1 MARNY
6 SNLASSR
13 SEYARA
19 LPGAEGGFRGV
30 DFSSSPHRVALYRL
44 PDAQNMYRDYRS
56 EEGGALETIPGFRQ
70 IKKLDGRING
80 LYRYDTSDGTP
91 YIAAHAGTKLYLCC
105 ESERDTGTWVQVS
118 GDLADSA
125 SSAFVYNNTL
135 YLLDGTSYKKLKK
148 TGDAYF
154 LVEVSAEAYA
164 PKRYLY
170 GEEYEQ
176 RNALTDKY
184 RTVVQGATGTPAA
197 EEPQDKYDTTA
208 HRYIG
213 GNTFVY
219 SNREGILYPVVNAG
233 VKVVVLSGSNGVYG
247 TFDADESITDVALV
261 PGGTGVSTAAVNGY
275 LSQLNALKRLYF
287 LCNDADG
294 ATFYFT
300 DTEGVIR
307 ADGGNVFFDFPLS
320 EFQKRF
326 AAPTGASPSFQEKA
340 LEILP
345 PNIVV
350 KAGGAVATGDLYSV
364 KSISGSGSVG
374 CYYSKEI
381 SVGTSQ
387 STDTGKISI
396 YSNTDGYVCVS
407 AGADVAPGR
416 YYLLSD
422 ITHTRGY
429 AKPRLYRIEVV
440 AADTADEDMP
450 KPVQDV
456 FEFAGRALTF
466 QLPDKTDEVYSVMDG
481 EREAGWG
488 YIKDDAGN
496 IVAVGVIA
504 PASDNDIEITA
515 SAGTYRFR
523 TGQDAL
529 EPLNPDYDGS
539 IKDAITKCRL
549 CAIYDDR
556 IFLAGNPDFPN
567 SVFYSARNDA
577 GVNDPSYFGVL
588 NYFNDGIG
596 WERVTALFPFSD
608 VLCVTKA
615 DTVYYHQGADG
626 TDVVTR
632 VYPSVRGNAGLG
644 SLGACCNFLDDPVM
658 LTAQGVFGV
667 NKETLTLERTLG
679 RRSSTIDA
687 RLLREQNLNG
697 ARMVEWEGYLCLFVN
712 GHVYMADSRAS
723 YQDATGGVQYEWFYL
738 CDVGVWRNANGLSS
752 PIYAAVT
759 GDLSVDGVSLA
770 GERISQDGT
779 SYVLTETHDE
789 LYFSDDEVFDTEVNG
804 VAIKY
809 AILDGKAYAV
819 YATGELAK
827 EGVFHPAV
835 CPMVVGDRLY
845 FGTDTGEVFVF
856 NNDKRGVS
864 VGDDEVE
871 PSELHHSFY
880 HFAWHR
886 IDSGFLTRFDDC
898 GVPHLCKSTSS
909 RSLTVRVKV
918 MGASVF
924 SVCVS
929 TERKRDRHMD
939 DVTTEGFSDSRRE
952 HLVGDV
958 SASRFGFAGVDF
970 SALSFMVQTN
980 ATVVVPERER
990 RWVEKQYLLRD
1001 GGFCR
1006 PFGVYN
1012 ITYRYRIAGRIRE

>member
-80 LYRYDTSDGTP
+80 LYRYDTSDGTQ
-91 YIAAHAGTKLYLCC
+91 YIAAHAGAKLYLCR
-105 ESERDTGTWVQVS
+105 ESKRDAGEWVQAA
-118 GDLADSA
+118 GTMADNPSN
-125 SSAFVYNNTL
+125 AFVYNNTL
-135 YLLDGTSYKKLKK
+135 YLLDGSSYKKLKENN
-148 TGDAYF
+148 GAYE
-154 LVEVSAEAYA
+154 LLDVTSEAYA
-164 PKRYLY
+164 PKRYY
-170 GEEYEQ
+170 HGEEYEQ
-176 RNALTDKY
+176 RNALTGRY

-197 EEPQDKYDTTA
+197 EEPPENYVLGSDAEYV
-208 HRYIG
+208 G
-213 GNTFVY
+213 GNSFVY
-219 SNREGILYPVVNAG
+219 SDYAGILKPIVGKNVRVAVMNGSDGFYGVCDDDHTITDAAIAVATASPVVIP
-233 VKVVVLSGSNGVYG
+233 V
-247 TFDADESITDVALV
+247 E
-261 PGGTGVSTAAVNGY
+261 GY
-275 LSQLNALKRLYF
+275 LSKLNALKRLYF
-287 LCNDADG
+287 LCNEYRSTA
-294 ATFYFT
+294 AFTFSET
-300 DTEGVIR
+300 AGVIR
-307 ADGGNVFFDFPLS
+307 ATSGGNVFFDFPMS
-320 EFQKRF
+320 EFRKRF
-326 AAPTGASPSFQEKA
+326 VTTENSNTVFQQKA

-350 KAGGAVATGDLYSV
+350 RAGKTVKTGDLCTVKQTFGSDTVYSSEIV
-364 KSISGSGSVG
+364 VGS
-374 CYYSKEI
+374 E
-381 SVGTSQ
+381 Q
-387 STDTGKISI
+387 SADTTKISI
-396 YSNTDGYVCVS
+396 FNNADGYVRVG
-407 AGADVAPGR
+407 AGSNVTPGR
-416 YYLLSD
+416 YYLYGS
-422 ITHTRGY
+422 IQNAHGHP
-429 AKPRLYRIEVV
+429 KQFLYRIEVV
-440 AADTADEDMP
+440 AADTAEEDMP
-450 KPVQDV
+450 LPVQDA

-466 QLPDKTDEVYSVMDG
+466 QLPDKTDEIYSVMDG

-488 YIKDDAGN
+488 CIYDADGN
-496 IVAVGVIA
+496 ISAVGTIV
-504 PASDNDIEITA
+504 PAAENEIEITA
-515 SAGTYRFR
+515 AAGTYRFK
-523 TGQDAL
+523 TGEAGIAP
-529 EPLNPDYDGS
+529 ENPAYDGS
-539 IKDAITKCRL
+539 IKDAITKCTL

-556 IFLAGNPDFPN
+556 IFLSGNPDFPN
-567 SVFYSARNDA
+567 SVFYSARNDV

-626 TDVVTR
+626 TDLVTR
-632 VYPSVRGNAGLG
+632 IYPSVRGNAGLG

-687 RLLREQNLNG
+687 RLLREQGQDLAA

-712 GHVYMADSRAS
+712 GHVYMADSRSA
-723 YQDATGGVQYEWFYL
+723 YEDATGGLQYEWFYL
-738 CDVGVWRNANGLSS
+738 CDVGVWRDENGLSTA
-752 PIYAAVT
+752 IYTAVT
-759 GDLSVDGVSLA
+759 GDLSVGGISLA
-770 GERISQDGT
+770 GEKVHRSGT
-779 SYVLTETHDE
+779 AYTLTETHEE
-789 LYFSDDEVFDTEVNG
+789 LYFTGDKVFDAEVSG

-809 AILDGKAYAV
+809 AVIGDKAYAV

-835 CPMVVGDRLY
+835 HPMVVGDRLY

-856 NNDKRGVS
+856 NNDKRGES

-871 PSELHHSFY
+871 PSELHCSFY
-880 HFAWHR
+880 SFAGHR

-898 GVPHLCKSTSS
+898 GVPHLCKSTLS
-909 RSLTVRVKV
+909 RSLILRVKV
-918 MGASVF
+918 MSAALF
-924 SVCVS
+924 SIGVS
-929 TERKRDRHMD
+929 TERERDRHVD
-939 DVTTEGFSDSRRE
+939 EI
-952 HLVGDV
+952 
-958 SASRFGFAGVDF
+958 SASRFSFAGTDF
-970 SALSFMVQTN
+970 SALTFMVRSN
-980 ATVVVPERER
+980 ATIVAGERER

-1012 ITYRYRIAGRIRE
+1012 LTYRYRISGRIRE